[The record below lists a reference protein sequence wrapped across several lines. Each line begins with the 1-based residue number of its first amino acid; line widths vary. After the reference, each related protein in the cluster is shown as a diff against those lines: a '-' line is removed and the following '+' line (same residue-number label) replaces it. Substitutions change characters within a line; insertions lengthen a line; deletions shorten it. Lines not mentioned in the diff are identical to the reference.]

1 MPDQPRGMVMT
12 SINSIQDALYFAFQ
26 REHWAELRKSVPLTL
41 SQTELENLR
50 GMNEKLSLD
59 EVTDIYLPL
68 SRLLNLFVGSKQ
80 QRGLVLGKFL
90 EQKNS
95 PSPYII
101 SIAGSVA
108 VGKSTTA
115 RILQTLLQRWPE
127 HPKVDLVTTDGFLYP
142 LADLKR
148 KGLLQRKGFPESY
161 DMKMLVEFISAVKSG
176 NKEVLAPL
184 YSHVTYDRCHD
195 EHQAIRQP
203 DILILEGLNV
213 LQTGQDTPIDTRRP
227 FVSDF
232 VDFSIYVDAD
242 ETLLKQW
249 YKQRFLQFRKGAFSD
264 PDSFFHHYSSLSDD
278 EANTVAANIWDTING
293 PNLQLNIQPTRERAH
308 LILQKGQN
316 HLMNKVLLR
325 K

>member
-1 MPDQPRGMVMT
+1 MK
-12 SINSIQDALYFAFQ
+12 NSIQEALYLSFQ
-26 REHWAELRKSVPLTL
+26 RQQWSKLRKSVPLTL
-41 SQTELENLR
+41 SQEELEDLR

-68 SRLLNLFVGSKQ
+68 SRLLNLIVGAKQ
-80 QRGLVLGKFL
+80 QRGMIVNKFL
-90 EQKNS
+90 EQNS
-95 PSPYII
+95 SQSPYII

-161 DMKMLVEFISAVKSG
+161 DMKMLVDFISAVKAG
-176 NKEVLAPL
+176 ETKVLAPI

-195 EHQAIRQP
+195 KNQVIEQP

-213 LQTGQDTPIDTRRP
+213 LQTGLDSPVDIRRP

-232 VDFSIYVDAD
+232 VDFSIYVDA
-242 ETLLKQW
+242 EESLLKNW
-249 YKQRFLQFRKGAFSD
+249 YQQRFLQFRKGAFSD
-264 PDSFFHHYSSLSDD
+264 PNSFFHHYAGLSDE
-278 EANTVAANIWDTING
+278 EANTISANIWDTING
-293 PNLQLNIQPTRERAH
+293 PNLKLNIQPTRERAN
-308 LILQKGQN
+308 LILKKGQN
-316 HLMNKVLLR
+316 HLMDIVLLR

>member
-1 MPDQPRGMVMT
+1 M
-12 SINSIQDALYFAFQ
+12 SNSIQQALYHHFSRPQ
-26 REHWAELRKSVPLTL
+26 WSELRKSVPLTL
-41 SQTELENLR
+41 SQSELESLR

-68 SRLLNLFVGSKQ
+68 SRLLNLMFAAKQ
-80 QRGLVLGKFL
+80 QRGLIVEKFL
-90 EQKNS
+90 EQKAAR
-95 PSPYII
+95 SPYII

-142 LADLKR
+142 LAELKR

-161 DMKMLVEFISAVKSG
+161 DMKMLTDFIASVKAG
-176 NKEVLAPL
+176 EPKVNAPI

-195 EHQAIRQP
+195 INQTIEQP

-213 LQTGQDTPIDTRRP
+213 LQTGLDSPVDIRRP

-232 VDFSIYVDAD
+232 VDFSIYVDAE

-249 YKQRFLQFRKGAFSD
+249 YQDRFLQFRTGAFSD
-264 PDSFFHHYSSLSDD
+264 PKSFFHHYAGLSDD
-278 EANTVAANIWDTING
+278 EAESISANIWDTING
-293 PNLQLNIQPTRERAH
+293 PNLNLNIQPTRERAK
-308 LILQKGQN
+308 LILQKGHN
-316 HLMNKVLLR
+316 HQVNKVLLR

>member
-1 MPDQPRGMVMT
+1 MCQTQYKVGLLMK
-12 SINSIQDALYFAFQ
+12 NCIQQALYLSFE
-26 REHWAELRKSVPLTL
+26 RHKWSELRNSVPLTL
-41 SQTELENLR
+41 SQEELESLR

-68 SRLLNLFVGSKQ
+68 SRLLNLIVGAKQ
-80 QRGLVLGKFL
+80 QRGMIVDKFL
-90 EQKNS
+90 EQS
-95 PSPYII
+95 TSRSPYII

-161 DMKMLVEFISAVKSG
+161 DMKMLVDFISAVKTG
-176 NKEVLAPL
+176 EPRVLAPL

-195 EHQAIRQP
+195 QHQVIEQP
-203 DILILEGLNV
+203 DIIILEGLNV
-213 LQTGQDTPIDTRRP
+213 LQTGLDSPIDIRRP

-232 VDFSIYVDAD
+232 VDFSIYVDA
-242 ETLLKQW
+242 EEHLLKEW
-249 YKQRFLQFRKGAFSD
+249 YQQRFLQFRKGAFSD
-264 PDSFFHHYSSLSDD
+264 PLSFFHHYAALSDS
-278 EANTVAANIWDTING
+278 EANGISANIWDTING
-293 PNLQLNIQPTRERAH
+293 PNLNLNIQPTRERAN
-308 LILQKGQN
+308 LILKKGEN
-316 HLMNKVLLR
+316 HLMDNVLLR

>member
-1 MPDQPRGMVMT
+1 MT
-12 SINSIQDALYFAFQ
+12 SKNSIQKALYLAFERLQ
-26 REHWAELRKSVPLTL
+26 WSDLRNSVPLTL
-41 SQTELENLR
+41 SEQDLENLR
-50 GMNEKLSLD
+50 GINEKISLS

-68 SRLLNLFVGSKQ
+68 SRLLNLIVKAKQ
-80 QRGLVLGKFL
+80 QRGLVVDEFLG
-90 EQKNS
+90 QKPS
-95 PSPYII
+95 KSPYII

-115 RILQTLLQRWPE
+115 RILQALLRHWPE

-176 NKEVLAPL
+176 RQHVKAPI
-184 YSHVTYDRCHD
+184 YSHVTYDRVKN
-195 EHQAIRQP
+195 QQQTVSQP

-213 LQTGQDTPIDTRRP
+213 LQTGLDSPVDTRRP

-232 VDFSIYVDAD
+232 VDFSIYVDA
-242 ETLLKQW
+242 EEPLLKQW
-249 YKQRFLQFRKGAFSD
+249 YKERFLQFRSGAFSD
-264 PDSFFHHYSSLSDD
+264 KKSYFHHYSTLTDD
-278 EANTVAANIWDTING
+278 EANTIAANIWDTING

-308 LILQKGQN
+308 LILKKGQD
-316 HLMNKVLLR
+316 HLMSHVLMR